1 MKKQNNGLVRNPFL
15 YLLIIFFL
23 VTGFQYFY
31 SGNTAGRS
39 EKINYTEL
47 VKEITADNVKELTY
61 QPNGSIIEVSGVYKN
76 PKTSKEETGIQF
88 FTPTATTVERFS
100 STILPSD
107 STVSELQNL
116 LLNIRLRSQ
125 SNMRVQVVC
134 GSIFLCLLFHL
145 LFSSSSYSL

>member
-61 QPNGSIIEVSGVYKN
+61 QPNGSIIEVSVFIKILRLVKKKQEFN
-76 PKTSKEETGIQF
+76 
-88 FTPTATTVERFS
+88 FS
-100 STILPSD
+100 L
-107 STVSELQNL
+107 LQL
-116 LLNIRLRSQ
+116 Q
-125 SNMRVQVVC
+125 Q
-134 GSIFLCLLFHL
+134 
-145 LFSSSSYSL
+145 

>member
-47 VKEITADNVKELTY
+47 VKEIKV
-61 QPNGSIIEVSGVYKN
+61 IEEALLDLPEEYRSGVWNNILFGSPYPIDADRTTYGRYKSFN
-76 PKTSKEETGIQF
+76 S
-88 FTPTATTVERFS
+88 
-100 STILPSD
+100 
-107 STVSELQNL
+107 
-116 LLNIRLRSQ
+116 
-125 SNMRVQVVC
+125 
-134 GSIFLCLLFHL
+134 
-145 LFSSSSYSL
+145 

>member
-61 QPNGSIIEVSGVYKN
+61 QPMVASLKCLVFIKILRLVKKKQEFN
-76 PKTSKEETGIQF
+76 
-88 FTPTATTVERFS
+88 FS
-100 STILPSD
+100 L
-107 STVSELQNL
+107 LQL
-116 LLNIRLRSQ
+116 Q
-125 SNMRVQVVC
+125 Q
-134 GSIFLCLLFHL
+134 
-145 LFSSSSYSL
+145 

>member
-47 VKEITADNVKELTY
+47 VKEITADNASPLVLKVKAELRGIPELELT
-61 QPNGSIIEVSGVYKN
+61 
-76 PKTSKEETGIQF
+76 
-88 FTPTATTVERFS
+88 
-100 STILPSD
+100 
-107 STVSELQNL
+107 
-116 LLNIRLRSQ
+116 
-125 SNMRVQVVC
+125 
-134 GSIFLCLLFHL
+134 
-145 LFSSSSYSL
+145 SYINWKVK